1 MDIAKLR
8 AQHTIVYSTEFNS
21 KIDAFF
27 KKSLQKIEGAA
38 RFF

>member
-27 KKSLQKIEGAA
+27 KNLYRKIEGVS